1 MLKNISRKAKS
12 LLHDGPL
19 SNEVEMKYVSENRQR
34 MMEIVQGQNHK
45 INQGFPDSGEL
56 LRTLIPFTGRFHR
69 RTCASGFAFETIGHA
84 YYVIS
89 RIKYRTDS

>member
-34 MMEIVQGQNHK
+34 MMEIVQGRNHK
-45 INQGFPDSGEL
+45 ITRAS
-56 LRTLIPFTGRFHR
+56 RTW
-69 RTCASGFAFETIGHA
+69 
-84 YYVIS
+84 
-89 RIKYRTDS
+89 TDSYGHSFHLPVDLKDGQVRRDLLLEQ